1 MSPAPLVMP
10 ANPVVPEAA
19 FSVAIGSPA
28 SLSSQTGLV
37 GIFEAYTD
45 L

>member
-1 MSPAPLVMP
+1 MSPAALVMP
-10 ANPVVPEAA
+10 ANPIVLETA
-19 FSVAIGSPA
+19 FSVAIGRPA
-28 SLSSQTGLV
+28 SLSSQTGLI